1 MISILSYGCGNIS
14 SIANMLRALG
24 VDTQIVETPS
34 QVLQADKLILPGVGA
49 FDYGMSQ
56 LNKTG
61 LCDALSEVALQKKI
75 PILGICLGMQLMC
88 LTSEE
93 GERCGLGWI
102 DAKVS
107 RFLFPPEER
116 QLKVPHM
123 GWNTLK
129 IARETPVVVQEDE
142 RQRYYFVHSYY
153 VSCKERSDVIATSH
167 HGHEFV
173 AAFNRNNL
181 YGVQFH
187 PEKSHRYGLSLMKRF
202 ADL

>member
-14 SIANMLRALG
+14 SIANMVRALG
-24 VDTQIVETPS
+24 VNTQFVETPS
-34 QVLQADKLILPGVGA
+34 QVLKADKLILPGVGA

-61 LCDALSEVALQKKI
+61 LCDALDEVALQKKI
-75 PILGICLGMQLMC
+75 PVLGICLGMQLMC
-88 LTSEE
+88 FTSEE
-93 GERCGLGWI
+93 GERRGLGWI

-107 RFLFPPEER
+107 RFVFSPEEK

-129 IARETPVVVQEDE
+129 ISRENPIVVQDNE

-153 VSCKERSDVIATSH
+153 VECNDRSDVIATSH

-173 AAFNRNNL
+173 AAFNKNNL

-187 PEKSHRYGLSLMKRF
+187 PEKSHKYGLLLMKRF
-202 ADL
+202 VDL

>member
-14 SIANMLRALG
+14 SVAVMLRALG

-34 QVLQADKLILPGVGA
+34 QVLRADKLILPGVGA
-49 FDYGMSQ
+49 FDYGMSR
-56 LNKTG
+56 LNETG
-61 LCDALSEVALQKKI
+61 LCDALSEVALNNKI

-107 RFLFPPEER
+107 RFSFPAEAR

-129 IARETPVVVQEDE
+129 IAQENPVVVQEDE

-153 VSCKERSDVIATSH
+153 VSCKERSDVIATSY